1 MMAFIAIMENKTS
14 PHIINNNIMLLTP
27 TVAAPM
33 IIPTLNII
41 HAINIP
47 VISPVDNFL
56 LLLAIIKYIIQL
68 DSIFGVINSLP
79 KYKQKI

>member
-1 MMAFIAIMENKTS
+1 MENKTS

-41 HAINIP
+41 NAINIP

>member
-1 MMAFIAIMENKTS
+1 MAFIAIMENKTS
-14 PHIINNNIMLLTP
+14 PHIINNNIMLVTP

-41 HAINIP
+41 NAINIP

-68 DSIFGVINSLP
+68 DSIFGVFNSLP
-79 KYKQKI
+79 KYNPKI